1 MGSNNSNQKNKHQ
14 EIAAY
19 TVIAAKNVGL
29 DVNTAYRLAQEMN
42 RLNDAGQI
50 NPEFKKLL
58 LKQSQNWFAA
68 NPQKKD

>member
-14 EIAAY
+14 EMASY

-29 DVNTAYRLAQEMN
+29 DVDTAYRLAQEMN
-42 RLNDAGQI
+42 RLIDAGQI

-58 LKQSQNWFAA
+58 LKQAQNWFAA
-68 NPQKKD
+68 NPQKKE

>member
-29 DVNTAYRLAQEMN
+29 DVNTAYRLA

-58 LKQSQNWFAA
+58 LKQAQNWFAA

>member
-14 EIAAY
+14 EMAVY

-42 RLNDAGQI
+42 RLIDAGQI

-58 LKQSQNWFAA
+58 LKQAQNWFAA
-68 NPQKKD
+68 NPQKKE